1 MEKPFVEAIP
11 RSELE
16 RVEPVDVVPD
26 HDDARRHRPAVDR
39 EPDVPAAED
48 EAERSAEACP
58 HAILLGDERRVEPD
72 GHVVQKHA
80 LLAEAAATP
89 RVSASAWRA
98 RSCGSSF
105 SRMT

>member
-1 MEKPFVEAIP
+1 VEKPFVEAIP

-16 RVEPVDVVPD
+16 RVEPVDVVPTTTI
-26 HDDARRHRPAVDR
+26 RPVTGPAVDR
-39 EPDVPAAED
+39 EPNLPAAED
-48 EAERSAEACP
+48 EAERSPEACP